1 MRAAIIG
8 VSVSETNA
16 EKMIVT
22 ASVTANS
29 RNRRPTISAMNSSG
43 ISTAISETVS
53 ETMVN
58 PISADP
64 LSAASIGESPISM
77 IARDVLDHHDRVVHD
92 EAGGDGERHQ
102 RQVVEAVAQQVHDG
116 ERADQR
122 QRHGDARE

>member
-16 EKMIVT
+16 EKMMVT

-29 RNRRPTISAMNSSG
+29 RNRRPTMSAMNSSG

-53 ETMVN
+53 ETMVK

-64 LSAASIGESPISM
+64 LSAASMAESPISM
-77 IARDVLDHHDRVVHD
+77 
-92 EAGGDGERHQ
+92 
-102 RQVVEAVAQQVHDG
+102 
-116 ERADQR
+116 
-122 QRHGDARE
+122 